1 MRIGLF
7 HGIGGDAAAL
17 AAVLALTRD
26 CERVVSLGDLLGG
39 TEEQDLACLAR
50 VAGDERVLVLAGAGE
65 RRRAADA
72 HLPDELRLRLRALA
86 PAAVESGV
94 ALIGSVIAESAPATR
109 ALGGAPRLVAP
120 LEVAGTGAG
129 MRLWRAA
136 AGGLARVSELSGS
149 VPLRGEGERLRID
162 VGAAG
167 RDAACVVLDFEKRT
181 VELRRLG
188 HRKVQRRGRRGTGR
202 KAGGAQQR
210 LAV

>member
-17 AAVLALTRD
+17 AAVLQATKD
-26 CERVVSLGDLLGG
+26 CERLVSLGDLLGG
-39 TEEQDLACLAR
+39 TEEEDLACLAR
-50 VAGDERVLVLAGAGE
+50 AFGDERVLVLAGRGE
-65 RRRAADA
+65 RKRAADP
-72 HLPDELRLRLRALA
+72 HLPDELRARLRALP

-120 LEVAGTGAG
+120 IEVAGTGAG

-136 AGGLARVSELSGS
+136 AGGLARVSELAGT

-167 RDAACVVLDFEKRT
+167 PQAACAVIDFEKRT
-181 VELRRLG
+181 VELRGSGQKRR
-188 HRKVQRRGRRGTGR
+188 HRRRRASRRSAATPVQQ
-202 KAGGAQQR
+202 K